1 MKQKLLSTMIFFGA
15 LVAMTTTS
23 CQDPE
28 LDAMMEEYCACI
40 REARYDQ
47 SAHSAC
53 RELMDSIQ
61 EKYKHQPRKLNTVL
75 EKTNDC
81 Y

>member
-1 MKQKLLSTMIFFGA
+1 MKQLKIVVLLAGCIA
-15 LVAMTTTS
+15 IVASS

-28 LDAMMEEYCACI
+28 LDAMMDDYCECV

-47 SAHSAC
+47 SAHNAC

-61 EKYKHQPRKLNTVL
+61 EKYKNQPRKLNTVL